1 MAADNHGTQGEQ
13 EQCCTA
19 ENVKEASQLR
29 PSCHQER
36 HSRSLTA
43 YADITDASPEECL
56 RRLASSRV
64 LVLGCGGLGG
74 HVLEGLAR
82 AGVGFLR
89 VVDGDTFSPSN
100 LNRQSLCTEHTL
112 GQNKALVAQQRAAAI
127 NSEVCV
133 EAVATFAT
141 PATLPQLL
149 HSVHVVVDALDN
161 VPARFQLAE
170 AACACG
176 IPVVHGAVAG
186 FSGHATVVYPGD
198 TALHSIYAASQGE
211 NTPHPAKETTQTAE
225 APGVAPPTPALIAAV
240 QVAET
245 IKILLGKPELT
256 LRGRLF
262 LCDLGSAYAQVLELG
277 KC

>member
-1 MAADNHGTQGEQ
+1 MAEKKHGSQAALAPY
-13 EQCCTA
+13 CAATA
-19 ENVKEASQLR
+19 PEDAIQPQ
-29 PSCHQER
+29 PSCHNTR

-56 RRLASSRV
+56 HRLATSRV
-64 LVLGCGGLGG
+64 VLLGCGGLGG

-100 LNRQSLCTEHTL
+100 LNRQTLCTEHTL
-112 GQNKALVAQQRAAAI
+112 GQNKALAAQQRAAAI
-127 NSEVCV
+127 NSEIDV
-133 EAVATFAT
+133 EAVTTFAT
-141 PATLPQLL
+141 PATLPGLL
-149 HSVHVVVDALDN
+149 QGMHVVVDALDN
-161 VPARFQLAE
+161 VAARFQLAE
-170 AACACG
+170 AACTCG

-198 TALHSIYAASQGE
+198 TSLHSIYATNQGE
-211 NTPHPAKETTQTAE
+211 APNSPNTMAGATE

-256 LRGRLF
+256 LRNRLF
-262 LCDLGSAYAQVLELG
+262 LCDLGRAYAQVLHLT
-277 KC
+277 

>member
-1 MAADNHGTQGEQ
+1 MTTKSQGPHLAQ
-13 EQCCTA
+13 EPCCTA
-19 ENVKEASQLR
+19 KGPGGATQ
-29 PSCHQER
+29 PQPFCHNQR
-36 HSRSLTA
+36 HSRSLSA
-43 YADITDASPEECL
+43 YADITDASPQECL
-56 RRLASSRV
+56 RQLNASRV
-64 LVLGCGGLGG
+64 VLLGCGGLGG

-100 LNRQSLCTEHTL
+100 LNRQTLCTEQTL
-112 GQNKALVAQQRAAAI
+112 GQNKALAAQQRATAV
-127 NSEVCV
+127 NSGVRV
-133 EAVATFAT
+133 EAVTAFAT
-141 PATLPQLL
+141 PATLPDLL
-149 HSVHVVVDALDN
+149 QGMHVVVDALDN
-161 VPARFQLAE
+161 VPARFHLAE
-170 AACACG
+170 AACTCG

-198 TALHSIYAASQGE
+198 TTLNSIYAASQGE
-211 NTPHPAKETTQTAE
+211 APNNTEASPTAAE

-262 LCDLGSAYAQVLELG
+262 LCDLGSAYAQVLDLW
-277 KC
+277 KR